1 MGPFCLIYDHNH
13 CTGAFVGL
21 KTDVAYYAHITTQA
35 EPTYV
40 CNPENLRNQIGW
52 AFSTL
57 KTHYNRDRLRVTV
70 SPLLL

>member
-1 MGPFCLIYDHNH
+1 VFSGLIWAAKDCPTH
-13 CTGAFVGL
+13 V
-21 KTDVAYYAHITTQA
+21 TDYAHITTQA

-40 CNPENLRNQIGW
+40 CIYKNLGNQIGW